1 MLRLTQKI
9 HRLGPALRFPDS
21 GPRFRW
27 LAALGGPFVSLLI
40 PLVLAGCNDDTQAQ
54 AAGLSLGRDP
64 QHGSTLIQ
72 QYGCGSCHTIP
83 GITDADGLVGPPLT
97 RIGSRVYIAGVLRNT
112 PENMVA
118 WLRDPQAFV
127 PGNAMPNVG
136 LDEPNAGDVA
146 AYLATLR

>member
-1 MLRLTQKI
+1 MRRLRQKI
-9 HRLGPALRFPDS
+9 RRLGRAWRFPDS
-21 GPRFRW
+21 GRRFRW
-27 LAALGGPFVSLLI
+27 LAALGGPFVPLLI
-40 PLVLAGCNDDTQAQ
+40 PLVLAGCNDDTQAR
-54 AAGLSLGRDP
+54 AAGLSFGGDP

-83 GITDADGLVGPPLT
+83 GISDADGLVGPPLT
-97 RIGSRVYIAGVLRNT
+97 RMGSRVYLAGVLRNT
-112 PENMVA
+112 PENMIA

-136 LDEPNAGDVA
+136 LDEPNARDVA